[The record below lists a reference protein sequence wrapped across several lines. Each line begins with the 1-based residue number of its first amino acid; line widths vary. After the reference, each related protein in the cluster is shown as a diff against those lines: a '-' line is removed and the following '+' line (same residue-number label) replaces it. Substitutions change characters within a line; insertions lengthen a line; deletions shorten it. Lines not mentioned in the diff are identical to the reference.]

1 MINNTIIEANK
12 QGRKA
17 TVFALAHPALY
28 MIEMAAHVGF
38 DAISIDG
45 EHGGFPEEAI
55 AAAGYDAAWVGQK
68 SWNGVAILSRVG
80 EPVVTRRSLPGDA
93 TDVQARYIEA
103 LITGADTRPVRVASI
118 YLPNGNPQPG
128 PIHRGGRRR
137 HPRRLDLCAERQS
150 AARGKVCLQAHLA

>member
-12 QGRKA
+12 EGRKA

-55 AAAGYDAAWVGQK
+55 DDICRTANGYGMSVIARVPDNAAYQINLYLDRGIQGVTGPHINSGEEAQALADACLFPVEGK
-68 SWNGVAILSRVG
+68 RSWG
-80 EPVVTRRSLPGDA
+80 
-93 TDVQARYIEA
+93 
-103 LITGADTRPVRVASI
+103 
-118 YLPNGNPQPG
+118 
-128 PIHRGGRRR
+128 GGRGTEFNDQTV
-137 HPRRLDLCAERQS
+137 LDAVS
-150 AARGKVCLQAHLA
+150 YTHLTLPTILLV

>member
-55 AAAGYDAAWVGQK
+55 DDICRTANGYGMSVIARVPDNAAYQI
-68 SWNGVAILSRVG
+68 NLYLC
-80 EPVVTRRSLPGDA
+80 P
-93 TDVQARYIEA
+93 
-103 LITGADTRPVRVASI
+103 RPTI
-118 YLPNGNPQPG
+118 
-128 PIHRGGRRR
+128 
-137 HPRRLDLCAERQS
+137 
-150 AARGKVCLQAHLA
+150 VCLRLERDMHRPAPWLLHRS

>member
-38 DAISIDG
+38 EAISIDG

-55 AAAGYDAAWVGQK
+55 DDICRTANGYGMSVIARVPDNAAYQINLYLDRGIQGVTGPHINSGRWPMHVSFQSKANDRGVEAGAQN
-68 SWNGVAILSRVG
+68 STI
-80 EPVVTRRSLPGDA
+80 
-93 TDVQARYIEA
+93 
-103 LITGADTRPVRVASI
+103 
-118 YLPNGNPQPG
+118 
-128 PIHRGGRRR
+128 
-137 HPRRLDLCAERQS
+137 RQF
-150 AARGKVCLQAHLA
+150 